1 MISLPSTEQII
12 LDCRRELL
20 DVIGPEV
27 TTDAGKVS
35 VQMVENVLR
44 NVATRAAH
52 EIAWMSGETSAMES
66 FAHDTVAAH
75 PGATSVT
82 EALTALDAGVR
93 TSLHLDDVAHVYSL
107 AGEAFSCAL
116 EVALGAGDASLSE
129 RGAALLAARSA
140 TETQIMGE
148 WGFVG
153 RG

>member
-20 DVIGPEV
+20 EIIGPEM
-27 TTDAGKVS
+27 TSDAGKLS

-52 EIAWMSGETSAMES
+52 EIAWMREETLAMES
-66 FAHDTVAAH
+66 FARDTVKAH
-75 PGATSVT
+75 PGSSAVSA
-82 EALTALDAGVR
+82 ALTALDAGPR
-93 TSLHLDDVAHVYSL
+93 NSLHLDDVAATYSL
-107 AGEAFSCAL
+107 ASEALSCSLEAAL
-116 EVALGAGDASLSE
+116 ANGDSALDA
-129 RGAALLAARSA
+129 RGAALLAERSA
-140 TETQIMGE
+140 KEVQIMGE